1 MSQEAPEVQSEDCGD
16 LEIDFN
22 YEILPDDFLQ
32 YDLSFKII
40 VIGDSG
46 VGKSCLTNRA
56 TTNLFEDT
64 YSATVGFEFLS
75 FNVKINE
82 KVVKLQ
88 IWDTCGQELYR
99 SLITNFY
106 RNSSLAI
113 IVYAINSKDSFENIE
128 MWLRELR
135 THSNPDAKVFLI
147 GNKIDLENERKI
159 TREQGENFAKTNKLH
174 LFLESS
180 AKTGFNA
187 KKVFIKAAKVLYDE
201 HLKYKNIEDNAS
213 SNSGEQNEGGDTAEK
228 LKPVGV
234 NDKKK
239 KGCC

>member
-1 MSQEAPEVQSEDCGD
+1 MSQDTPQVQSEDCGD

-32 YDLSFKII
+32 YDLSFKLI

-64 YSATVGFEFLS
+64 YSATVGFEFVS

-82 KVVKLQ
+82 KVIKLQ

-159 TREQGENFAKTNKLH
+159 TREQGENFAQPDRQTGSCGDGGPGRSPQSGSVRLREVR
-174 LFLESS
+174 LSGREAPESRWR
-180 AKTGFNA
+180 KTGRPRGTRTSPRGF
-187 KKVFIKAAKVLYDE
+187 V
-201 HLKYKNIEDNAS
+201 
-213 SNSGEQNEGGDTAEK
+213 
-228 LKPVGV
+228 
-234 NDKKK
+234 
-239 KGCC
+239 